1 MQENPLL
8 KIMNPRSIAIAGA
21 SNNPMKMGTMHAL
34 SILKDGYQGSL
45 YPIHPKEETVL
56 GCKAYKNPGELPEAP
71 DLAFLVVPAP
81 RVLELMKGFG
91 VIGTKSAVIISAGFR
106 ETGADGKNLENNL
119 REISEKYGIRFVGP
133 NCMGII
139 NTEISLNTTV
149 IPLKAK
155 PGLLGIASQ
164 SGTYITQSIPYLG
177 RKGIRFSKAISVGNE
192 ANLGII
198 DALEFLGMDEQT
210 RAIALY
216 IEGIRDIPRFIEV
229 ARKITPRKP
238 VVAQYVGGSAAGARS
253 GMSHT
258 GALAGPDHLYEGVFR
273 QAGILRV
280 HSVEDLYGQGWALA
294 ALPPL
299 RGDRIGVITN
309 SGGPGTAISNV
320 LDDHGL
326 QVPPFSEALQES
338 LKVHMPPHAP
348 AGNPVDITFSM
359 EIKTLTR
366 TFTEMIMTSGEV
378 DGIVL
383 HGVMMSGYIREA
395 YDHLKDLLGNMT
407 LDDLLKALTKDIS
420 EDIVLPWKYGIP
432 LILSSFF
439 GREDNY
445 TEQYEDA
452 NVPVFDSPEK
462 AARAMTVLNRYRLI
476 RERQGGSSFPVLKKA
491 AGAESIL
498 AGAIHHSPGAL
509 DEHSAKML
517 LGSYGIPVTEEV
529 LAMSEGDAVDAAER
543 LGYPAVM
550 KACAADIPH
559 KTERG
564 LVHLSLKDRDEVA
577 GAYRAI
583 QENAPGVPVLVYRMV
598 RGSRE
603 IMAGMTRHQGFG
615 PCILFGLGGIYA
627 EAMKDTAFRVAPLSG
642 ADALEMLDDIRAAGI
657 LGRFRGMPPVK
668 REALASILRTLGDI
682 ALLHPEISEIDIN
695 PILIDGDSPVVVDAL
710 IVTNGSG
717 V

>member
-1 MQENPLL
+1 
-8 KIMNPRSIAIAGA
+8 MNPRSIAIAGA
-21 SNNPMKMGTMHAL
+21 SNNAMKMGTMHAL
-34 SILKDGYQGSL
+34 SILKDGYGGTL

-56 GCKAYKNPGELPEAP
+56 GCRAYRNPGELPEVP

-81 RVLELMKGFG
+81 QVLALMKDFG
-91 VIGTKSAVIISAGFR
+91 EIGTKSAVIISAGFR
-106 ETGADGKNLENNL
+106 ETGDDGKNLEESL

-149 IPLKAK
+149 VPLTAR

-177 RKGIRFSKAISVGNE
+177 RRGIRFSKAISVGNE

-198 DALEFLGMDEQT
+198 DALEYLGMDEQT
-210 RAIALY
+210 RAVALY
-216 IEGIRDIPRFIEV
+216 IEGIRDIPGFLDV
-229 ARKITPRKP
+229 ARRITPRKP
-238 VVAQYVGGSAAGARS
+238 VVAQYVGGSDAGARS
-253 GMSHT
+253 GLSHT
-258 GALAGPDHLYEGVFR
+258 GALAGPDHIYEGMFK
-273 QAGILRV
+273 QAGIIRV

-294 ALPPL
+294 TQPPL
-299 RGDRIGVITN
+299 RGTRIGVITN

-320 LDDHGL
+320 LDNHGL
-326 QVPPFSEALQES
+326 RVPPFSEKLRES
-338 LKVHMPPHAP
+338 LKAHIPPHAP

-366 TFTEMIMTSGEV
+366 TLTELIMKSGEV
-378 DGIVL
+378 DGIVM

-395 YDHLKDLLGNMT
+395 YDHIKELLGNIP
-407 LDDLLKALTKDIS
+407 LEDLLKALTKDIS
-420 EDIVLPWKYGIP
+420 EDIELPYKYGIP
-432 LILSSFF
+432 LLLSSFF

-462 AARAMTVLNRYRLI
+462 TARAMTVLNRYRLI
-476 RERQGGSSFPVLKKA
+476 RERSAGTFSTVEKKHPE
-491 AGAESIL
+491 AERIL
-498 AGAIHHSPGAL
+498 AAAVSHSPAAL

-529 LAMSEGDAVDAAER
+529 LAGSEQEVLEAAER

-577 GAYRAI
+577 VAYRKI
-583 QENAPGVPVLVYRMV
+583 QENAPGVPVICYRMV

-603 IMAGMTRHQGFG
+603 IMAGMTRHKGVG
-615 PCILFGLGGIYA
+615 PCVLFGLGGIYA
-627 EAMKDTAFRVAPLSG
+627 EAMKDAAFRVAPLSDT
-642 ADALEMLDDIRAAGI
+642 DAAEMLDDIRGSAI
-657 LGRFRGMPPVK
+657 LGGFRGMPPVN
-668 REALASILRTLGDI
+668 RMTLASILRTLGDI
-682 ALLHPEISEIDIN
+682 AILHPEITEIDIN
-695 PILIDGDSPVVVDAL
+695 PILIQGESPVVVDAL
-710 IVTNGSG
+710 IVTDGG
-717 V
+717 GR